1 MPILFKCDLCRARL
15 SIARKKAGKIGT
27 CPKCGEAIRI
37 PLVSQNL
44 DEANKSDS
52 KILAPTETTSSSD
65 SNPMMKGVKSL
76 ASIEIEEQSGM
87 SFESNDFSS
96 PVSSEALST
105 AKDATVISDSI
116 TGLAN
121 DSIDKVE
128 PESDPSPIT
137 SEGDLSSRMANVF
150 QPDRHRISLPR
161 WIVYFQAAMLAVCA
175 ATFFVFGLM
184 VGNLTSTKTVQTE
197 SYQIN
202 GTVLVS
208 DDGQDQFDEGAV
220 VVFLPADEKPDPRP
234 DGDVLNPNG
243 FEPIDNPSIDLIR
256 RMGGDVIRCSRDG
269 EFETELPGRREY
281 FVLVVSKSQRRSGN
295 SEVPKKTAAELG
307 RYFLPYDDLLGD
319 HAYSWTRV
327 KLNSDR
333 NLKEVRF

>member
-1 MPILFKCDLCRARL
+1 M

-44 DEANKSDS
+44 DEVNKSDS
-52 KILAPTETTSSSD
+52 KILAAVETSSTGDSSTKLKGLESLD
-65 SNPMMKGVKSL
+65 SNDGDERRQKR
-76 ASIEIEEQSGM
+76 
-87 SFESNDFSS
+87 FESNEFSS
-96 PVSSEALST
+96 TAPSET
-105 AKDATVISDSI
+105 AHTTKAAAEISDSFVS
-116 TGLAN
+116 LAN
-121 DSIDKVE
+121 ATLDNAGSHSDSSSLSNEK
-128 PESDPSPIT
+128 
-137 SEGDLSSRMANVF
+137 GDLTSRMADVF
-150 QPDRHRISLPR
+150 QSDQQRISLPR

-175 ATFFVFGLM
+175 ATFFVFGMM
-184 VGNLTSTKTVQTE
+184 VGNLTSTKTVQAE
-197 SYQIN
+197 SYRIN

-208 DDGQDQFDEGAV
+208 GEGQDQFDEGAV
-220 VVFLPADEKPDPRP
+220 VVLLPADEKPDPRP
-234 DGDVLNPNG
+234 EGDILNPDE

-281 FVLVVSKSQRRSGN
+281 FVLVISKSQQRSGN